1 MRVPIWDR
9 QAVDEEQVAALA
21 AELGVSPVVARL
33 LWLRGVR
40 DAAAAHRFLH
50 PTLDDLHDPFR
61 LAGMAAAVERLEAA
75 LARGETIGL
84 HGDYDVDGITAAV
97 MLRRALELLGGR
109 VLLALPDRLRDGY
122 GLQPAAVE
130 RLHAQGAS
138 VIVTVDCGVRS
149 AEAAAVARA
158 LGVALI
164 VTDHHEPDACLPDA
178 LAVINPRRADCGYPD
193 KSLSGAGV
201 ALKLV
206 QALCRRAGRE
216 RWLPAFVK
224 MAAIGTLA
232 DVVPLIGENRV
243 IARLGLE
250 ALSRGPH
257 TVGLRALLESAG
269 LAGRRIESFHVGY
282 ILAPRVNAAGRMSD
296 PHLAARLLSAT
307 HETLAAE
314 ARELAGRLE
323 AENARRQEEE
333 ARILARAY
341 SAIEADPA
349 IGAHNILIVAG
360 EDWHRG
366 VIGLVAAKLVEAFHK
381 PAVVLGIEGDLAYGS
396 CRSIPAFD
404 MLAALECCHDLL
416 LRFGGHRQAAGLTM
430 ETARLPLLRDRLTAY
445 ADARL
450 EPLDLVPRLRIDASL
465 GLRGITPDLIEA
477 LATLEPFG
485 LGNPR
490 PIFAASPVDIVD
502 GPRLLKDRHL
512 KLAVRQDG
520 RTFRAI
526 AWRAAGRL
534 PDLEARRERLALAF
548 SLERD
553 DYAGDSFVQL
563 AVADLRPAEHV
574 G

>member
-1 MRVPIWDR
+1 MRVPIWER
-9 QAVDEEQVAALA
+9 QAVDEAQAAALA
-21 AELGVSPVVARL
+21 AELGVNPVVARL
-33 LWLRGVR
+33 LWLRGVT
-40 DAAAAHRFLH
+40 DAAVAHRFLH
-50 PTLDDLHDPFR
+50 PSLDDLHDPFR

-75 LARGETIGL
+75 IARGETIGL
-84 HGDYDVDGITAAV
+84 HGDYDVDGVTAAV

-109 VLLALPDRLRDGY
+109 VVLALPDRLRDGY
-122 GLQPAAVE
+122 GLQPAAIE

-138 VIVTVDCGVRS
+138 VVVTVDCGIRS
-149 AEAAAVARA
+149 GEAAAVARA

-178 LAVINPRRADCGYPD
+178 LAVINPRRADCAYPD

-206 QALCRRAGRE
+206 QALCRRAGRD

-232 DVVPLIGENRV
+232 DVVPLVGENRV

-269 LAGRRIESFHVGY
+269 LVGRRIESFHVGY

-296 PHLAARLLSAT
+296 PHLAARLLLAT
-307 HETLAAE
+307 DETLAEE
-314 ARELAGRLE
+314 ARELASRLE

-333 ARILARAY
+333 ARILARAHGV
-341 SAIEADPA
+341 IEADPA
-349 IGAHNILIVAG
+349 IGAHNILVLAG
-360 EDWHRG
+360 EGWHRG
-366 VIGLVAAKLVEAFHK
+366 VIGLVAAKLVEAFNK

-396 CRSIPAFD
+396 CRSIPGFD
-404 MLAALECCHDLL
+404 ILAALESCRDLL
-416 LRFGGHRQAAGLTM
+416 VRFGGHRQAAGLTI
-430 ETARLPLLRDRLTAY
+430 ERARLPALREHLTAY
-445 ADARL
+445 ADERI
-450 EPLDLVPRLRIDASL
+450 EPVDLVPRLRIDASL
-465 GLRGITPDLIEA
+465 SLRGITPDLIEA
-477 LATLEPFG
+477 LGALEPFG
-485 LGNPR
+485 VGNPR
-490 PIFAASPVDIVD
+490 PVFAASPVDIVD
-502 GPRLLKDRHL
+502 GPRLLKERHL

-526 AWRAAGRL
+526 AWRAADRFAA
-534 PDLEARRERLALAF
+534 LEARRDRLALAF

-563 AVADLRPAEHV
+563 AVADLRPAELV